1 MRFDHHTGVHCKKK
15 AFAISFVII
24 ITSLNLHG
32 QTLNSPTLTADFHKN
47 FGDNYWRNRP
57 ALYYDLC
64 KRVLLIADTANRFG
78 GSMGGYHRLQL
89 AEAAKANRSLTAKD
103 SYLLTDALLGIA
115 RDLQRGSNIG
125 KWISNDEVSPVYSKK
140 DDSALLAGIAGIT
153 SPLSLDSFLIS
164 LEPHTNEY
172 TLLKNELITQI
183 KSGNTYKAAKVTA
196 TINQYRW
203 ITHFNFGKYIVVNIA
218 ASTLYYFETDS
229 MKLQMK
235 VVTGKPKTKTP
246 RFSTWCYEVVL
257 YPYWN
262 VPRSIAVKEILPKVK
277 ANRKTLHEMNMQV
290 LDRRGR
296 EINASSINWNAYNS
310 SNFPYTFRQC
320 TGCDNSLGVIKFNL
334 TDPFHVYMHDT
345 NYKLAFLRNTWFL
358 SHGCIR
364 LEKPIELANEL
375 LDNRVDTS
383 LINACIKGLEPI
395 ALKTD
400 NKVPVFVVYMPVGIE
415 NDSIAYYSDVYKL
428 FAAHKTK

>member
-1 MRFDHHTGVHCKKK
+1 MHFEHHTGLQCKTT
-15 AFAISFVII
+15 ALVISIVLLF
-24 ITSLNLHG
+24 TSFNLHG
-32 QTLNSPTLTADFHKN
+32 QTLNHPALTAQFHKTYGN
-47 FGDNYWRNRP
+47 DYWLGKRT
-57 ALYYDLC
+57 LYDDLC

-78 GSMGGYHRLQL
+78 GAIGGYHRPQL
-89 AEAAKANRSLTAKD
+89 GEAAKAGRSVTAKD

-115 RDLQRGSNIG
+115 RDLQRGANI
-125 KWISNDEVSPVYSKK
+125 KNRISNDEISPVYSKK
-140 DDSALLAGIAGIT
+140 DDSALLAGIAGISST
-153 SPLSLDSFLIS
+153 AAIDSFLIS

-172 TLLKNELITQI
+172 ALLKNELIAQI
-183 KSGNTYKAAKVTA
+183 NAGNKSKTEKVTA

-203 ITHFNFGKYIVVNIA
+203 IAHFNFGKYIVVNIA

-277 ANRKTLHEMNMQV
+277 ANRKTLIEMNMQV
-290 LDRRGR
+290 LDSRGR
-296 EINASSINWNAYNS
+296 EVNTSAINWNACNA

-345 NYKLAFLRNTWFL
+345 NYKLACLRNTWFL

-364 LEKPIELANEL
+364 LEKPIDLANKI
-375 LDNRVDTS
+375 LDNRVDTN
-383 LINACIKGLEPI
+383 LINACIQGLEPI
-395 ALKTD
+395 TLKTD
-400 NKVPVFVVYMPVGIE
+400 NKIPVFVVYLPVGIE
-415 NDSIAYYSDVYKL
+415 KDSIAYYKDVYKL
-428 FAAHKTK
+428 FGAPKTK

>member
-1 MRFDHHTGVHCKKK
+1 MPDHPALVKQFHK
-15 AFAISFVII
+15 AYGEDYWISR
-24 ITSLNLHG
+24 
-32 QTLNSPTLTADFHKN
+32 PTLYN
-47 FGDNYWRNRP
+47 
-57 ALYYDLC
+57 DLC
-64 KRVLLIADTANRFG
+64 KRVMLIADTANHFG
-78 GSMGGYHRLQL
+78 GSAGGYHKSQFKQASGTSR
-89 AEAAKANRSLTAKD
+89 KVSVKD

-115 RDLQRGSNIG
+115 RDLQRGADIK
-125 KWISNDEVSPVYSKK
+125 KWISNDEVSPVCSKK
-140 DDSALLAGIAGIT
+140 DDTTLLAGLAGVKST
-153 SPLSLDSFLIS
+153 AQLDSFLVA

-172 TLLKNELITQI
+172 ALLKNELISQI
-183 KSGNTYKAAKVTA
+183 KAVNTSKIEQVTA

-203 ITHFNFGKYIVVNIA
+203 IAHFNFGKHIIVNIP

-262 VPRSIAVKEILPKVK
+262 VPRSIAVKEILPRVK
-277 ANRKTLHEMNMQV
+277 ANRRSLDEMKMQV
-290 LDRRGR
+290 LDSRGR
-296 EINASSINWNAYNS
+296 EINAATINWKAYNS

-334 TDPFHVYMHDT
+334 TDPFHVYLHDT

-364 LEKPIELANEL
+364 LEHPIDLANKI
-375 LDNRVDTS
+375 LDNRVDTN
-383 LINACIKGLEPI
+383 LINACIDGLEPI
-395 ALKTD
+395 TLKTD
-400 NKVPVFVVYMPVGIE
+400 SKIPVFVVYLPVGIE
-415 NDSIAYYSDVYKL
+415 NDSVVYYKDVYKL
-428 FAAHKTK
+428 FATHKTK

>member
-1 MRFDHHTGVHCKKK
+1 MPPPIDTNIVCKLK
-15 AFAISFVII
+15 AVAFSII
-24 ITSLNLHG
+24 LLFFSAQTHS
-32 QTLNSPTLTADFHKN
+32 QTLTNPVLVAQFHKDY
-47 FGDNYWRNRP
+47 GEGYWLSRP
-57 ALYYDLC
+57 ALYDDLC
-64 KRVLLIADTANRFG
+64 KRVLLIADTANHFG
-78 GSMGGYHRLQL
+78 GTRGGYHRSRL
-89 AEAAKANRSLTAKD
+89 AEVAAAGRSATVKD
-103 SYLLTDALLGIA
+103 SYLLTDALLNIA
-115 RDLQRGSNIG
+115 RDLQRGADIK
-125 KWISNDEVSPVYSKK
+125 KWISNDEVSPICSNK
-140 DDSALLAGIAGIT
+140 DDTTLLAGLVGINST
-153 SPLSLDSFLIS
+153 AALDSFLTS

-172 TLLKNELITQI
+172 FLLKNELIAQI
-183 KSGNTYKAAKVTA
+183 KAGNISKVNQVTA

-203 ITHFNFGKYIVVNIA
+203 IAHFNFGKHIIVNIP

-277 ANRKTLHEMNMQV
+277 ANRRTLDDMNMQV
-290 LDRRGR
+290 LDSRGR
-296 EINASSINWNAYNS
+296 EINAATINWKAYNS

-364 LEKPIELANEL
+364 LEKPIELANKI
-375 LDNRVDTS
+375 LDNRVDTN
-383 LINACIKGLEPI
+383 LINACIEGLEPI
-395 ALKTD
+395 TLKTD
-400 NKVPVFVVYMPVGIE
+400 YKIPVFVVYMPVGIAD
-415 NDSIAYYSDVYKL
+415 DSVVYYKDIYRL
-428 FAAHKTK
+428 FTVAQKQ

>member
-1 MRFDHHTGVHCKKK
+1 M
-15 AFAISFVII
+15 
-24 ITSLNLHG
+24 L
-32 QTLNSPTLTADFHKN
+32 SPTNNGIVRKLKEIAFGFILLFISTQVEGQALDHPALVAQFHKIY
-47 FGDNYWRNRP
+47 GENYWLNKP
-57 ALYYDLC
+57 VLYSDLC
-64 KRVLLIADTANRFG
+64 KRAVLIADTANRFG
-78 GSMGGYHRLQL
+78 GSVDGYHRPQL
-89 AEAAKANRSLTAKD
+89 AEANGAGQTTTAKD
-103 SYLLTDALLGIA
+103 SYLLTDALLAIA
-115 RDLQRGSNIG
+115 RDLQRGADVK
-125 KWISNDEVSPVYSKK
+125 KWISNDEVSPTQSKR
-140 DDSALLAGIAGIT
+140 DDSTLLSALAGISSTGA
-153 SPLSLDSFLIS
+153 LDSFLVS

-172 TLLKNELITQI
+172 VLLKNELTAQI
-183 KSGNTYKAAKVTA
+183 KAGNTSKVARVTA

-203 ITHFNFGKYIVVNIA
+203 IAHFHFGKHIIVNIP

-235 VVTGKPKTKTP
+235 VVAGKPKTKTP

-277 ANRKTLHEMNMQV
+277 ANRRTLDEMKMQV
-290 LDRRGR
+290 LDSRGR

-364 LEKPIELANEL
+364 LEKPIDLANKL
-375 LDNRVDTS
+375 LDNRVDTN
-383 LINACIKGLEPI
+383 LINACIEGLEPI
-395 ALKTD
+395 TLKTD
-400 NKVPVFVVYMPVGIE
+400 IKIPVFVLYLPVGIE
-415 NDSIAYYSDVYKL
+415 NDSVVYYKDVYKL
-428 FAAHKTK
+428 FTVAHKQ

>member
-1 MRFDHHTGVHCKKK
+1 MK
-15 AFAISFVII
+15 AIAFGFILVLFSVQIQ
-24 ITSLNLHG
+24 G
-32 QTLNSPTLTADFHKN
+32 QTLEYPALVTQFHKSY
-47 FGDNYWRNRP
+47 GENYWVSRA
-57 ALYYDLC
+57 ALYEDLC
-64 KRVLLIADTANRFG
+64 KRVVLIADTANRFG
-78 GSMGGYHRLQL
+78 GSKGGYHRSQL
-89 AEAAKANRSLTAKD
+89 AEVAAAGKPATIKD
-103 SYLLTDALLGIA
+103 GYLLTDALISIA
-115 RDLQRGSNIG
+115 RDLQRGADIK
-125 KWISNDEVSPVYSKK
+125 KWISNDEVSPTRSKK
-140 DDSALLAGIAGIT
+140 DDTTLLAALASISSTDA
-153 SPLSLDSFLIS
+153 LDSFLVS

-172 TLLKNELITQI
+172 VLLKNELIAQI
-183 KSGNTYKAAKVTA
+183 KAGNAGKVAQVAA

-203 ITHFNFGKYIVVNIA
+203 IAHFNFGKHIIVNIP

-277 ANRKTLHEMNMQV
+277 ANRRTLDNMNMQV
-290 LDRRGR
+290 LDSRGR
-296 EINASSINWNAYNS
+296 EVNAASINWSAYNS

-364 LEKPIELANEL
+364 LEKPIDLANKI
-375 LDNRVDTS
+375 LDNRVDTN

-395 ALKTD
+395 TLKTD
-400 NKVPVFVVYMPVGIE
+400 NKIPVFVVYMPVGTAG
-415 NDSIAYYSDVYKL
+415 DSVVYYKDIYKL
-428 FAAHKTK
+428 FTVAHKQ

>member
-1 MRFDHHTGVHCKKK
+1 MRFQHHTGTQLKKTTL
-15 AFAISFVII
+15 AISIVLMIA
-24 ITSLNLHG
+24 SLNLHS
-32 QTLNSPTLTADFHKN
+32 QTLIHPTLTAHFHKN
-47 FGDNYWRNRP
+47 FGDDYWRTRP

-64 KRVLLIADTANRFG
+64 KRVILIADTANRFG
-78 GSMGGYHRLQL
+78 GSMGGYHRSQL
-89 AEAAKANRSLTAKD
+89 ADAAKESRPFSKKD
-103 SYLLTDALLGIA
+103 SYLLTDALLGVA
-115 RDLQRGSNIG
+115 RDLQRGADIG

-140 DDSALLAGIAGIT
+140 DDSALLAGIAGISST
-153 SPLSLDSFLIS
+153 SALDSFLIS
-164 LEPHTNEY
+164 LEPHTKEY
-172 TLLKNELITQI
+172 ALLKNELITQV
-183 KSGNTYKAAKVTA
+183 KSGNTDKAAKVTA

-203 ITHFNFGKYIVVNIA
+203 IAHFNFGKYIVVNIA

-277 ANRKTLHEMNMQV
+277 ANPKTLDEMNMQV

-296 EINASSINWNAYNS
+296 EINTSAVNWNTYNS

-364 LEKPIELANEL
+364 LEKPIELANKL
-375 LDNRVDTS
+375 LNNRVDTN
-383 LINACIKGLEPI
+383 LINACIEGLEPI
-395 ALKTD
+395 TLKTD
-400 NKVPVFVVYMPVGIE
+400 NKVPVFVVYLPAGIE
-415 NDSIAYYSDVYKL
+415 NDSIAYYHDVYKL
-428 FAAHKTK
+428 FTAQKIK